1 MPFTQFSVEVS
12 DETGSDSS
20 LPLYSWNGPAFG
32 TQDAKWEWSTLTYT
46 GFEQFWTKRNKWS
59 NTARCSAPMLRS

>member
-1 MPFTQFSVEVS
+1 MTPLVVMVAPNGARRIIRKIVPVI

-32 TQDAKWEWSTLTYT
+32 THDATWATY
-46 GFEQFWTKRNKWS
+46 R
-59 NTARCSAPMLRS
+59 